1 MSRLCRLFSFAV
13 YGPAC
18 SVLLLALNLYP
29 ERDKMQHALFNFH
42 DRALELK
49 PGSLLQ
55 LCAFCL
61 AQNLMAGPVWD
72 YDPPGVQEVS
82 TFGLSTL
89 LFRPQ
94 L

>member
-1 MSRLCRLFSFAV
+1 MSRLCRLFYFAV
-13 YGPAC
+13 YGPPAAF
-18 SVLLLALNLYP
+18 LLLALNLYP
-29 ERDKMQHALFNFH
+29 ERDKMQHALFNFQ
-42 DRALELK
+42 DRAVMAK
-49 PGSLLQ
+49 CPGSVH
-55 LCAFCL
+55 FFVHFT
-61 AQNLMAGPVWD
+61 GPVWD